1 MQNNKARRFEMD
13 VESAN
18 SRIQDLEEDIESYRK
33 REEAL
38 QKQVTDLDASLTESR
53 STFECAR
60 EEFSRE
66 LAQKLEEQRMK
77 WEEQLAASS
86 LIRPPSP
93 PLQRFSSRSIGR
105 SPGMSER
112 DVYIQPFSPLQRRDT
127 PTSGSFVEQT
137 PEGQRRKESSS
148 FSISNRVDST
158 SLALPQFAQNY
169 GNSSRTSLVIGDE
182 DEDYFINN
190 QPNDNPIAGNN
201 RPSSGNLAQGTFSFS
216 PASPLVSNF
225 RNTSHTQDMVSVST
239 VAAGPSVQLV
249 ERMSSSIRRLETEM
263 AASRDELTR
272 TLAQR
277 DEARAEIVE
286 LMREVEVKRGLESR
300 VKVLEGEKEALDT
313 RFQAAL
319 ETLGEKM
326 ERVDEL
332 EEMVGELKRVY
343 RELVVRSSG

>member
-1 MQNNKARRFEMD
+1 
-13 VESAN
+13 
-18 SRIQDLEEDIESYRK
+18 
-33 REEAL
+33 
-38 QKQVTDLDASLTESR
+38 
-53 STFECAR
+53 
-60 EEFSRE
+60 
-66 LAQKLEEQRMK
+66 MK
-77 WEEQLAASS
+77 WEEQLASSS
-86 LIRPPSP
+86 LMRSPSP
-93 PLQRFSSRSIGR
+93 PVQKFSLRSVGR
-105 SPGMSER
+105 SPGVSEK
-112 DVYIQPFSPLQRRDT
+112 DVYINPFSPPQRRDT
-127 PTSGSFVEQT
+127 SASGSFMEQT
-137 PEGQRRKESSS
+137 PEGQRCKERPP
-148 FSISNRVDST
+148 FSTSNRVNSST
-158 SLALPQFAQNY
+158 SLSLPQFAQNY
-169 GNSSRTSLVIGDE
+169 GNSSHTSLVIGDE

-201 RPSSGNLAQGTFSFS
+201 RIYSGNPAQGPFPHS

-225 RNTSHTQDMVSVST
+225 RNAPHAQDMVSVST

-286 LMREVEVKRGLESR
+286 LMREVGAKRELEAR
-300 VKVLEGEKEALDT
+300 VEALEREKQALDT

-332 EEMVGELKRVY
+332 EEMVGELKKVY